1 MKYDNVFLG
10 LGSNISDRKKNIE
23 TALDFINQNNR
34 IKIVKSSSI
43 YESPPWG
50 YKNQENFYNQII
62 QIETKSEPYELLV
75 FVKSIEK
82 TMGRQTDIKWG
93 PRNID
98 IDILIFSD
106 IIIKGDFLNIP
117 HRYLLNRCF
126 WLVGLHELDG
136 KLNILGKSVQVLLER
151 EQDRDL
157 IKIVC

>member
-1 MKYDNVFLG
+1 MKYNNVFLS
-10 LGSNISDRKKNIE
+10 LGSNISGKKKNIE
-23 TALDFINQNNR
+23 TAFEFIKQNN
-34 IKIVKSSSI
+34 KISILKLSSI

-50 YKNQENFYNQII
+50 YKNQENFYNQVIE
-62 QIETKSEPYELLV
+62 IETNLEPYELLV

-82 TMGRQTDIKWG
+82 KMGRQTAIKWG

-117 HRYLLNRCF
+117 HRFLLNRCF
-126 WLVGLHELDG
+126 WLVGLNEINEQ
-136 KLNILGKSVQVLLER
+136 LNISGKNVWALLER

>member
-34 IKIVKSSSI
+34 IKIVKLSSI

-50 YKNQENFYNQII
+50 YKNQENFYNQVI
-62 QIETKSEPYELLV
+62 QIETNLEPYELLV
-75 FVKSIEK
+75 FVKSTEK

-106 IIIKGDFLNIP
+106 IMIKGDFLNIP
-117 HRYLLNRCF
+117 HRYLVNRCF
-126 WLVGLHELDG
+126 WLVGLHELDS

>member
-23 TALDFINQNNR
+23 TALEFIKQNNK

-43 YESPPWG
+43 YESSPWG

-62 QIETKSEPYELLV
+62 QIETNLEPYELLV

-106 IIIKGDFLNIP
+106 IMIKGDFLNIP

-126 WLVGLHELDG
+126 WLVGLDELDD
-136 KLNILGKSVQVLLER
+136 KLSIFGKSVRVLLER